1 MEDRRSR
8 AERQTRFDTTP
19 GNPTSRG
26 WSASQSTVRPSPSP
40 RIHGKGSRSRSR
52 SKARSSSKS
61 RTRTHTRAKSTTP
74 SPPLY
79 QVRIQLAEDYR
90 SRLPLIV
97 SRFIGYRPPGAVPP
111 YEPLPIP
118 PFIWL
123 QHISLKYEIWLFS
136 FIGTFV
142 GILLVEAICSTNTV
156 FRKAYGS
163 PVIVGSFGAACI
175 LLFGV
180 IESPLAQPRNH
191 ILGNLIGAI
200 IGIALTKLFTL
211 NEKDGYMDSLDS
223 NGRFNGR
230 SFMNGGL
237 SVAVTMLI
245 TSMLGMVHPP
255 AGATALAA
263 ATDPSIIDLS
273 WNYIPIVLCSSLLL
287 IGWALLIN
295 NLGRRRYPVYWWNP
309 QRYFVKPDPDSKEE
323 DQDHQKERLGR
334 IRVRSRESEELALK
348 TLEEGRLRQLEDGG
362 RSPEALLVDRI
373 QGHGGHL
380 NDIVNAADGLREG
393 DGDGQRGWKGVRE
406 PLGKV
411 MSRHDKRL
419 AEGAEGD
426 R

>member
-1 MEDRRSR
+1 MEDRPARS
-8 AERQTRFDTTP
+8 ERQTRFDTTP
-19 GNPTSRG
+19 GNATSRG

-40 RIHGKGSRSRSR
+40 NIHGKGSRSRSR

-61 RTRTHTRAKSTTP
+61 RTRTHTRAKSTSP
-74 SPPLY
+74 SPPPS

-90 SRLPLIV
+90 SRLPLIA

-118 PFIWL
+118 PFMWL

-136 FIGTFV
+136 FVGSFV

-156 FRKAYGS
+156 FREVYGS

-211 NEKDGYMDSLDS
+211 TGKDEYMDSLES

-230 SFMNGGL
+230 SFVNGGL
-237 SVAVTMLI
+237 AVAVTMLI

-263 ATDPSIIDLS
+263 ATDPSVINLS
-273 WNYIPIVLCSSLLL
+273 WNYIPIVLCSALLL

-309 QRYFVKPDPDSKEE
+309 QRYFVKPDPELKEG
-323 DQDHQKERLGR
+323 DQDPQKGR
-334 IRVRSRESEELALK
+334 SSMMRVRSRESEELALK

-362 RSPEALLVDRI
+362 RSPEALLVDRM

-380 NDIVNAADGLREG
+380 NNIVHASDGARG
-393 DGDGQRGWKGVRE
+393 SDDGERRWRSVRE
-406 PLGKV
+406 PLGKI
-411 MSRHDKRL
+411 MSRHDREL

>member
-1 MEDRRSR
+1 MEDRPARS
-8 AERQTRFDTTP
+8 ERQTRFDTTP
-19 GNPTSRG
+19 GNATSRG

-40 RIHGKGSRSRSR
+40 NVHGKGSRSRSR
-52 SKARSSSKS
+52 SKARSGSKS
-61 RTRTHTRAKSTTP
+61 RTRTHTRAKSTSP
-74 SPPLY
+74 SPPPT

-118 PFIWL
+118 FFIWL
-123 QHISLKYEIWLFS
+123 QYISLRYEIWLFS
-136 FIGTFV
+136 FIGSFV

-156 FRKAYGS
+156 FREVYGS
-163 PVIVGSFGAACI
+163 PMIVGSFGAACI

-211 NEKDGYMDSLDS
+211 NGKDEYIDSLE
-223 NGRFNGR
+223 NGGRFNGK
-230 SFMNGGL
+230 SYVNGGL
-237 SVAVTMLI
+237 VVAVTMLI
-245 TSMLGMVHPP
+245 TSM

-263 ATDPSIIDLS
+263 ATDPSIINLS
-273 WNYIPIVLCSSLLL
+273 WNYIAIVFCSSLLL
-287 IGWALLIN
+287 IGYALIIN

-309 QRYFVKPDPDSKEE
+309 QRYFVKSDHDPNSNPKVGNEGP
-323 DQDHQKERLGR
+323 QKDRLSR
-334 IRVRSRESEELALK
+334 MRLRSRESEELALK

-380 NDIVNAADGLREG
+380 KDIVEASDGLREG
-393 DGDGQRGWKGVRE
+393 DDGERGWRGVLE

-411 MSRHDKRL
+411 MSRHDRRL

-426 R
+426 G